1 MAEGKQ
7 HALAIGYTK
16 MSAQD
21 MYVLSLKYFVQC
33 IILLWVE
40 MLLTTAGERMCAH
53 DLFVPGC
60 CRRSIN
66 KGIGVDNMHYLND
79 GLWKVCPPFV
89 LCILLASYILL
100 LMVPEQV

>member
-21 MYVLSLKYFVQC
+21 IK
-33 IILLWVE
+33 
-40 MLLTTAGERMCAH
+40 
-53 DLFVPGC
+53 
-60 CRRSIN
+60 SIN

-79 GLWKVCPPFV
+79 GLWKVCSPFS
-89 LCILLASYILL
+89 LCTL
-100 LMVPEQV
+100 

>member
-21 MYVLSLKYFVQC
+21 IK
-33 IILLWVE
+33 
-40 MLLTTAGERMCAH
+40 
-53 DLFVPGC
+53 
-60 CRRSIN
+60 SIN

-79 GLWKVCPPFV
+79 GLWKVCSPFSLCTLRACV
-89 LCILLASYILL
+89 LVLKDSHGFIKLARVSWDSKHLT
-100 LMVPEQV
+100 

>member
-21 MYVLSLKYFVQC
+21 
-33 IILLWVE
+33 I
-40 MLLTTAGERMCAH
+40 
-53 DLFVPGC
+53 
-60 CRRSIN
+60 RSIN

-79 GLWKVCPPFV
+79 GLWKT
-89 LCILLASYILL
+89 LHLD
-100 LMVPEQV
+100 